1 MKSALEL
8 DRLLLKFILLSR
20 VDVQESSC
28 KIWESKGLGEWIFQA
43 FKEPKIQNF
52 GNHGA
57 TSMFLAIQRLEC
69 MEYF

>member
-1 MKSALEL
+1 MFRKVLA
-8 DRLLLKFILLSR
+8 KFG
-20 VDVQESSC
+20 
-28 KIWESKGLGEWIFQA
+28 KAKGLGEWIFQA

-57 TSMFLAIQRLEC
+57 TSMFLAIQRLEY

>member
-1 MKSALEL
+1 MFRKVLA
-8 DRLLLKFILLSR
+8 KFG
-20 VDVQESSC
+20 
-28 KIWESKGLGEWIFQA
+28 KAKGLGEWIFQA

-57 TSMFLAIQRLEC
+57 TSMFLATQRLEC